1 MIKLYIKQLRPKN
14 WLKNVFL
21 FVPLVFSM
29 QLFNPNKVFFTLI
42 AFTAFCLVSS
52 GAYVINDICDA
63 EKDAAHPTKCHRPIA
78 SGMITK
84 RRAAVYSVLIVFFGL
99 ATAFTVSHIVCLFA
113 VAYLALNLSYT
124 LVLKH
129 MPIFDCFS
137 IAMGFVLRVIT
148 GGFACGE
155 YVSDFL
161 FLTVFTMSLFM
172 AFGKRRGE
180 ILKVDPSD
188 QRTVLKHYNL
198 PFLDAMTFTCASLSI
213 VFYSLW
219 SMNRGLNMIFT
230 VPIVIFIVLKYLL
243 LINDKDSYGDPTEV
257 ILADK
262 TLLAACI
269 VYVSATV
276 ALLYAGNLT

>member
-14 WLKNVFL
+14 WLKNVFV
-21 FVPLVFSM
+21 FVPLVFSL
-29 QLFNPNKVFFTLI
+29 QLLNADKAFSALI
-42 AFTAFCLVSS
+42 AFAAFCLVSS
-52 GAYVINDICDA
+52 AAYIINDICDA
-63 EKDAAHPTKCHRPIA
+63 DKDAAHPTKCCRPIA

-84 RRAAVYSVLIVFFGL
+84 GRAAVYAVLIIFFGL
-99 ATAFTVSHIVCLFA
+99 AVSFTVSYIVCLFA
-113 VAYLALNLSYT
+113 AAYLALNLSYT

-129 MPIFDCFS
+129 RPIFDCFS
-137 IAMGFVLRVIT
+137 IALGFVLRVFA

-161 FLTVFTMSLFM
+161 FLTVFTMSLSM

-180 ILKVDPSD
+180 MLKVDPSN
-188 QRTVLKHYNL
+188 QRKVLKHYNL
-198 PFLDAMTFTCASLSI
+198 PFLGAMTFVCAGLSI

-219 SMNRGLNMIFT
+219 SMNHRLNMIFT
-230 VPIVIFIVLKYLL
+230 VPIVIFIVCKYLL
-243 LINDKDSYGDPTEV
+243 LVNDTDSDGDPTEV

-269 VYVSATV
+269 VYISATV
-276 ALLYAGNLT
+276 ALLYAGSLA